1 MIKIR
6 KDNVE
11 KIVTI
16 GAFEE
21 LYERMGYEIVD
32 EPKNEKDTKPSTPV
46 VPEQTE
52 GDTPE
57 VKDNEKYKG
66 NK

>member
-46 VPEQTE
+46 VPEQPE
-52 GDTPE
+52 GYTPE
-57 VKDNEKYKG
+57 VKDKEKYKG
-66 NK
+66 SK